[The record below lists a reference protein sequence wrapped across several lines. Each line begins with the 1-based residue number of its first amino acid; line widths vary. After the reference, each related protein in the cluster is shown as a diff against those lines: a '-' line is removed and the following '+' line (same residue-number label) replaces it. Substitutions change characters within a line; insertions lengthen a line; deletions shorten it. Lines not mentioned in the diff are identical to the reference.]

1 MVRPIDLLFARD
13 ASMARPDGMTFT
25 PRVTYGSTDPV
36 STNPLR
42 ITINPSGMMPKPRLQ
57 TPDNNTSLLGANT
70 GGTGMFDPATF
81 GLLGASAE
89 LLRQGGFS
97 KTPVSF
103 GEGIGNAFNAGLK
116 NYIAMNQAQQK
127 MDQPLSVPK
136 GGVLIDPKTRQVLF
150 DGRNQGGM
158 FTGSG
163 LKTDVYN
170 TLIELNPKIQKDGFD
185 SLSNTEKA
193 KYRLAYGNASKP
205 YNETINTPDG
215 GSRQIQRPA
224 QNLTGFFNPFPDQQ
238 SGKTVVGEKPS
249 AQKLKILE
257 NRPKLTQMLANL
269 NEYTRKLQNLEK
281 TTQLSGVFN
290 LPSAEA
296 TAVSSLA
303 ETLRLDIKNLYE
315 LGALVGGDF
324 QILDNLLTSPNS
336 TQGLAM
342 GAEGL
347 LQQLYRLEN
356 TLLNK
361 LKQGGFDEAV
371 GSQLDPIPIAKP
383 EDWNKAQFGLYY
395 KLPDNSVKLKVRKR
409 N

>member
-1 MVRPIDLLFARD
+1 MVRPIDLLFQRD
-13 ASMARPDGMTFT
+13 ASMRSGGMDFT
-25 PRVTYGSTDPV
+25 PRVTYGSTEPV

-42 ITINPSGMMPKPRLQ
+42 ITINPTRTMPKPRLQ
-57 TPDNNTSLLGANT
+57 TPDNTTNLLGVNT
-70 GGTGMFDPATF
+70 GGTSMFDPTTF

-103 GEGIGNAFNAGLK
+103 GEGIGNAFNAGLQ
-116 NYIAMNQAQQK
+116 NYLAMNQAQQK
-127 MDQPLSVPK
+127 MNQPVAVPK
-136 GGVLIDPKTRQVLF
+136 GGMLVNPRTGQVVV
-150 DGRNQGGM
+150 DGRNQGG
-158 FTGSG
+158 FEGSG
-163 LKTDVYN
+163 ITNQSFN
-170 TLIELNPKIQKDGFD
+170 TLLTLSDRIRKGNATNIEKQ
-185 SLSNTEKA
+185 
-193 KYRLAYGNASKP
+193 KYRLAYGYLSKP
-205 YNETINTPDG
+205 VNETINMADG
-215 GSRQIQRPA
+215 TVKQIQRPA
-224 QNLTGFFNPFPDQQ
+224 QDLTGFFNPFPDQQ

-257 NRPKLTQMLANL
+257 NRPKLTQMLGNL
-269 NEYTRKLQNLEK
+269 NEYTRKLQNLDK
-281 TTQLSGVFN
+281 TTQLSGIVG
-290 LPSAEA
+290 LPTAEA

-342 GAEGL
+342 GTKGL
-347 LQQLYRLEN
+347 LQQLYTLEN

-361 LKQGGFDEAV
+361 LKLGGFDEPV

>member
-1 MVRPIDLLFARD
+1 MVRPIDLLFQRD
-13 ASMARPDGMTFT
+13 ASMRPDGMDFT
-25 PRVTYGSTDPV
+25 PRVTYGATKPV
-36 STNPLR
+36 STNPIR
-42 ITINPSGMMPKPRLQ
+42 IPINPSGMMPKPRLQ
-57 TPDNNTSLLGANT
+57 TPDNTTSLLGVNT
-70 GGTGMFDPATF
+70 GGTSMFDPTTF

-103 GEGIGNAFNAGLK
+103 GEGIGNAFNAGLQ
-116 NYIAMNQAQQK
+116 NYLAMNQAQQK
-127 MDQPLSVPK
+127 MNQPVAVPK
-136 GGVLIDPKTRQVLF
+136 GGMLVNPRTGQVVV
-150 DGRNQGGM
+150 DGRNQGG
-158 FTGSG
+158 FEGSG
-163 LKTDVYN
+163 ITNQSFN
-170 TLIELNPKIQKDGFD
+170 TLLTLSEKIKKGTATNIEKQ
-185 SLSNTEKA
+185 
-193 KYRLAYGNASKP
+193 KYRLAYGYLSKP
-205 YNETINTPDG
+205 VNETINMADG
-215 GSRQIQRPA
+215 TVKQIQRPA
-224 QNLTGFFNPFPDQQ
+224 QDLTGFFNPFPDQQ

-257 NRPKLTQMLANL
+257 NRPKLTQMLGNL
-269 NEYTRKLQNLEK
+269 NEYTRKLQNLDK
-281 TTQLSGVFN
+281 RTQLSGIVG
-290 LPSAEA
+290 LPTAEA

-342 GAEGL
+342 GTKGL
-347 LQQLYRLEN
+347 LQQLYTLEN

-361 LKQGGFDEAV
+361 LKQGGFDEPV

>member
-1 MVRPIDLLFARD
+1 MVRPIDLLFQRD
-13 ASMARPDGMTFT
+13 ASMRSGGMDFT
-25 PRVTYGSTDPV
+25 PRVTYGSTEPV

-42 ITINPSGMMPKPRLQ
+42 ITINPTRTMPKPRLQ
-57 TPDNNTSLLGANT
+57 TPDNTTNLLGVNT
-70 GGTGMFDPATF
+70 GGTSMFDPTTF

-103 GEGIGNAFNAGLK
+103 GEGIGNAFNAGLQ
-116 NYIAMNQAQQK
+116 NYLAMNQAQQK
-127 MDQPLSVPK
+127 MNQPVAVPK
-136 GGVLIDPKTRQVLF
+136 GGMLVNPRTGQVVV
-150 DGRNQGGM
+150 DGRNQGG
-158 FTGSG
+158 FEGSG
-163 LKTDVYN
+163 ITNQSFNRLL
-170 TLIELNPKIQKDGFD
+170 TLSDRIRKGNATNIEKQ
-185 SLSNTEKA
+185 
-193 KYRLAYGNASKP
+193 KYRLAYGYLSKP
-205 YNETINTPDG
+205 VNETINMADG
-215 GSRQIQRPA
+215 TVKQIQRPA
-224 QNLTGFFNPFPDQQ
+224 QDLTGFFNPFPNQQ

-257 NRPKLTQMLANL
+257 NRPKLTQMLGNL
-269 NEYTRKLQNLEK
+269 NEYTRKLQNLDK
-281 TTQLSGVFN
+281 TTQLSGIVG
-290 LPSAEA
+290 LPTAEA

-342 GAEGL
+342 GTKGL
-347 LQQLYRLEN
+347 LQQLYTLEN

-361 LKQGGFDEAV
+361 LKQGGFDEPV

>member
-1 MVRPIDLLFARD
+1 MVRPIDLLFQRD
-13 ASMARPDGMTFT
+13 ASMRPDGMDFT
-25 PRVTYGSTDPV
+25 PRVTYGATRPV
-36 STNPLR
+36 STNPIR
-42 ITINPSGMMPKPRLQ
+42 IPINPSGMMPKPRLQ
-57 TPDNNTSLLGANT
+57 TPDNTTSLLGVNT
-70 GGTGMFDPATF
+70 GGTSMFDPATF

-103 GEGIGNAFNAGLK
+103 GEGIGNAFNAGLQ
-116 NYIAMNQAQQK
+116 NYLAMNQAQQK
-127 MDQPLSVPK
+127 MNQPVAVPK
-136 GGVLIDPKTRQVLF
+136 GGMLVNPRTGQVVV
-150 DGRNQGGM
+150 DGRNQGG
-158 FTGSG
+158 FEGSG
-163 LKTDVYN
+163 ITNQSFN
-170 TLIELNPKIQKDGFD
+170 TLLTLSDRIRKGNATNIEKQ
-185 SLSNTEKA
+185 
-193 KYRLAYGNASKP
+193 KYRLAYGYLSKP
-205 YNETINTPDG
+205 VNESINMADG
-215 GSRQIQRPA
+215 TVKQIQRPA
-224 QNLTGFFNPFPDQQ
+224 QDLTGFFNPFPDQQ

-257 NRPKLTQMLANL
+257 NRPKLTQMLGNL
-269 NEYTRKLQNLEK
+269 NEYTRKLQNLDK
-281 TTQLSGVFN
+281 RTQLSGIVG
-290 LPSAEA
+290 LPTAEA

-336 TQGLAM
+336 TTGLAM
-342 GAEGL
+342 GTEGL
-347 LQQLYRLEN
+347 LQQLYTLEN

-361 LKQGGFDEAV
+361 LKQGGFDEPV

>member
-1 MVRPIDLLFARD
+1 MVRPIDLLFQRD
-13 ASMARPDGMTFT
+13 ASMRPDGMDFT
-25 PRVTYGSTDPV
+25 PRVTYGATKPV
-36 STNPLR
+36 STNPIR
-42 ITINPSGMMPKPRLQ
+42 IPINPSGMMPKPRLQ
-57 TPDNNTSLLGANT
+57 TPDNTTSLLGVNT
-70 GGTGMFDPATF
+70 GGTSMFDPTTF

-103 GEGIGNAFNAGLK
+103 GEGIGNAFNAGLQ
-116 NYIAMNQAQQK
+116 NYLAMNQAQQK
-127 MDQPLSVPK
+127 MNQPVAVPK
-136 GGVLIDPKTRQVLF
+136 GGMLVNPRTGQVVV
-150 DGRNQGGM
+150 DGRNQGG
-158 FTGSG
+158 FEGSG
-163 LKTDVYN
+163 ITNQSFN
-170 TLIELNPKIQKDGFD
+170 TLLTLSDRIRKGNATNIEKQ
-185 SLSNTEKA
+185 
-193 KYRLAYGNASKP
+193 KYRLAYGYLSKP
-205 YNETINTPDG
+205 VNETINMADG
-215 GSRQIQRPA
+215 TVKQIQRPA
-224 QNLTGFFNPFPDQQ
+224 QDLTGFFNPFPDQQ

-257 NRPKLTQMLANL
+257 NRPKLTQMLGNL
-269 NEYTRKLQNLEK
+269 NEYTRKLQNLDK
-281 TTQLSGVFN
+281 STQLSGIVG
-290 LPSAEA
+290 LPTAEA

-342 GAEGL
+342 GTKGL
-347 LQQLYRLEN
+347 LQQLYTLEN

-361 LKQGGFDEAV
+361 LKQGGFDEPV

>member
-1 MVRPIDLLFARD
+1 MVRPIDLLFQRD
-13 ASMARPDGMTFT
+13 ASMRPDGMDFT
-25 PRVTYGSTDPV
+25 PRVTYGATKPV
-36 STNPLR
+36 STNPIR
-42 ITINPSGMMPKPRLQ
+42 IPINSSGMMPKPRLQ
-57 TPDNNTSLLGANT
+57 TPDNTTSLLGVNT
-70 GGTGMFDPATF
+70 GGTSMFDPTTF

-103 GEGIGNAFNAGLK
+103 GEGIGNAFNAGLQ
-116 NYIAMNQAQQK
+116 NYLAMNQAQQK
-127 MDQPLSVPK
+127 MNQPVAVPK
-136 GGVLIDPKTRQVLF
+136 GGMLVNPRTGQVVV
-150 DGRNQGGM
+150 DGRNQGG
-158 FTGSG
+158 FEGSG
-163 LKTDVYN
+163 ITNQSFN
-170 TLIELNPKIQKDGFD
+170 TLLTLSDRIRKGNATNIEKQ
-185 SLSNTEKA
+185 
-193 KYRLAYGNASKP
+193 KYRLAYGYLSKP
-205 YNETINTPDG
+205 VNETINMADG
-215 GSRQIQRPA
+215 TVKQIQRPA
-224 QNLTGFFNPFPDQQ
+224 QDLTGFFNPFPDQQ

-257 NRPKLTQMLANL
+257 NRPKLTQMLGNL
-269 NEYTRKLQNLEK
+269 NEYTKKLQNLDK
-281 TTQLSGVFN
+281 TTQLSGIVG
-290 LPSAEA
+290 LPTAEA

-324 QILDNLLTSPNS
+324 QILDKLLTSPNS

-342 GAEGL
+342 GTKGL
-347 LQQLYRLEN
+347 LQQLYTLEN

-361 LKQGGFDEAV
+361 LKQGGFDEPV

>member
-1 MVRPIDLLFARD
+1 MVRPIDLLFQRD
-13 ASMARPDGMTFT
+13 ASMRPDGMDFT
-25 PRVTYGSTDPV
+25 PRVTYGATRPV
-36 STNPLR
+36 STNPIR
-42 ITINPSGMMPKPRLQ
+42 IPINPSGMMPKPRLQ
-57 TPDNNTSLLGANT
+57 TPDNTTSLLGVNT
-70 GGTGMFDPATF
+70 GGTSMFDPTTF

-103 GEGIGNAFNAGLK
+103 GEGIGNAFNAGLQ
-116 NYIAMNQAQQK
+116 NYLAMNQAQQK
-127 MDQPLSVPK
+127 MNQPVAVPK
-136 GGVLIDPKTRQVLF
+136 GGMLVNPRTGQVVV
-150 DGRNQGGM
+150 DGRNQGG
-158 FTGSG
+158 FEGSG
-163 LKTDVYN
+163 ITNQSFN
-170 TLIELNPKIQKDGFD
+170 TLLTLSDRIRKGNATNIEKQ
-185 SLSNTEKA
+185 
-193 KYRLAYGNASKP
+193 KYRLAYGYLSKP
-205 YNETINTPDG
+205 VNETINMADG
-215 GSRQIQRPA
+215 TVKQIQRPA
-224 QNLTGFFNPFPDQQ
+224 QDLTGFFNPFPNQQ

-257 NRPKLTQMLANL
+257 NRPKLTQMLGNL
-269 NEYTRKLQNLEK
+269 NEYTRKLQNLDK
-281 TTQLSGVFN
+281 RTQLSGIVG
-290 LPSAEA
+290 LPTAEA

-342 GAEGL
+342 GTKGL
-347 LQQLYRLEN
+347 LQQLYTLEN

-361 LKQGGFDEAV
+361 LKQGGFDEPV

>member
-1 MVRPIDLLFARD
+1 MVRPIDLLFQRD
-13 ASMARPDGMTFT
+13 ASMRPDGMDFT
-25 PRVTYGSTDPV
+25 PRVTYGATKPV
-36 STNPLR
+36 STNPIR
-42 ITINPSGMMPKPRLQ
+42 IPINPSGMMPKPRLQ
-57 TPDNNTSLLGANT
+57 TPDNTTSLLGADT
-70 GGTGMFDPATF
+70 GGTSMFDPATF

-103 GEGIGNAFNAGLK
+103 GEGIGNAFNAGLQ
-116 NYIAMNQAQQK
+116 NYLAMNQAQQK
-127 MDQPLSVPK
+127 MDQTVAVPK
-136 GGVLIDPKTRQVLF
+136 GGMLVNPRTGQVVV
-150 DGRNQGGM
+150 DGRNQGG
-158 FTGSG
+158 FEGSG
-163 LKTDVYN
+163 ITNQSFN
-170 TLIELNPKIQKDGFD
+170 TLLTLSDRIRKGNDTNIEKQ
-185 SLSNTEKA
+185 
-193 KYRLAYGNASKP
+193 KYRLAYGYLSKP
-205 YNETINTPDG
+205 VNETINMADG
-215 GSRQIQRPA
+215 TVKQIQRPA
-224 QNLTGFFNPFPDQQ
+224 QDLTGFFNPFPDQQ

-257 NRPKLTQMLANL
+257 NRPKLTQMLGNL
-269 NEYTRKLQNLEK
+269 NEYTRKLQNLDK
-281 TTQLSGVFN
+281 STQFSGIIN

-336 TQGLAM
+336 TTGLAM
-342 GAEGL
+342 GTEGL
-347 LQQLYRLEN
+347 LQQLYTLEN

-361 LKQGGFDEAV
+361 LKQGGFDEPV

>member
-1 MVRPIDLLFARD
+1 MVRPIDLLFQRD
-13 ASMARPDGMTFT
+13 ASMRSGGMDFT
-25 PRVTYGSTDPV
+25 PRVTYGATKPV

-42 ITINPSGMMPKPRLQ
+42 ITINPSGRMPKPRLQ
-57 TPDNNTSLLGANT
+57 TPDNTTSLLGADT
-70 GGTGMFDPATF
+70 GGTSMFDPATF

-89 LLRQGGFS
+89 LLRQGGYS

-116 NYIAMNQAQQK
+116 NYLAMNQAQQK
-127 MDQPLSVPK
+127 MDQPVAVPK
-136 GGVLIDPKTRQVLF
+136 GGMLVNPRTGQVVV
-150 DGRNQGGM
+150 DGRKQGG
-158 FTGSG
+158 FEGSG
-163 LKTDVYN
+163 ITNQSFN
-170 TLIELNPKIQKDGFD
+170 TLLNLSDKIRKGTATNIEKQ
-185 SLSNTEKA
+185 
-193 KYRLAYGNASKP
+193 KYRLAYGYLSKP
-205 YNETINTPDG
+205 VNETINMADG
-215 GSRQIQRPA
+215 TVKQIQRPA
-224 QNLTGFFNPFPDQQ
+224 QDLTGFFNPFPDQQ

-257 NRPKLTQMLANL
+257 NRPKLTQMLGNL
-269 NEYTRKLQNLEK
+269 NEYTRKLQNLDK
-281 TTQLSGVFN
+281 STQFSGIIN

-336 TQGLAM
+336 TTGLAM
-342 GAEGL
+342 GTEGL
-347 LQQLYRLEN
+347 LQQLYTLEN

-361 LKQGGFDEAV
+361 LKQGGFDEPV

>member
-1 MVRPIDLLFARD
+1 MVRPIDLLFQRD
-13 ASMARPDGMTFT
+13 ASMRPDGMDFT
-25 PRVTYGSTDPV
+25 PRVTYGATKPV
-36 STNPLR
+36 STNPIR
-42 ITINPSGMMPKPRLQ
+42 IPINPSGMMPKPRLQ
-57 TPDNNTSLLGANT
+57 TPDNTTSLLGVNT
-70 GGTGMFDPATF
+70 GGTSMFDPATF

-103 GEGIGNAFNAGLK
+103 GEGIGNAFNAGLQ
-116 NYIAMNQAQQK
+116 NYLAMNQAQQK
-127 MDQPLSVPK
+127 MNQPVAVPK
-136 GGVLIDPKTRQVLF
+136 GGMLVNPRTGQVVV
-150 DGRNQGGM
+150 DGRNQGG
-158 FTGSG
+158 FEGSG
-163 LKTDVYN
+163 ITNQSFN
-170 TLIELNPKIQKDGFD
+170 TLLTLSDRIRKGNATNIEKQ
-185 SLSNTEKA
+185 
-193 KYRLAYGNASKP
+193 KYRLAYGYLSKP
-205 YNETINTPDG
+205 VNETINMADG
-215 GSRQIQRPA
+215 TVKQIQRPA
-224 QNLTGFFNPFPDQQ
+224 QDLTGFFNPFPDQQ

-257 NRPKLTQMLANL
+257 NRPKLTQMLGNL
-269 NEYTRKLQNLEK
+269 NEYTRKLQNLDK
-281 TTQLSGVFN
+281 RTQLSGIVG
-290 LPSAEA
+290 LPTAEA

-342 GAEGL
+342 GTKGL
-347 LQQLYRLEN
+347 LQQLYTLEN

-361 LKQGGFDEAV
+361 LKQGGFDEPV

>member
-1 MVRPIDLLFARD
+1 M
-13 ASMARPDGMTFT
+13 RPDGMDFT
-25 PRVTYGSTDPV
+25 PRVTYGETEPV

-42 ITINPSGMMPKPRLQ
+42 ITINPSGRMPKPRLQ
-57 TPDNNTSLLGANT
+57 TPDNTTSLLGANT
-70 GGTGMFDPATF
+70 GGTSMFDPATF

-103 GEGIGNAFNAGLK
+103 GEGIGNAFNAGLQ
-116 NYIAMNQAQQK
+116 NYLAMNQAQQK
-127 MDQPLSVPK
+127 MNQPVAVPK
-136 GGVLIDPKTRQVLF
+136 GGMLVNPRTGQVVV
-150 DGRNQGGM
+150 DGRNQGG
-158 FTGSG
+158 FEGSG
-163 LKTDVYN
+163 ITNQSFN
-170 TLIELNPKIQKDGFD
+170 TLLNLSDRIRKGNATNIEKQ
-185 SLSNTEKA
+185 
-193 KYRLAYGNASKP
+193 KYRLAYGYLSKP
-205 YNETINTPDG
+205 VNETINMADG
-215 GSRQIQRPA
+215 TVKQIQRPA
-224 QNLTGFFNPFPDQQ
+224 QDLTGFFNPFPDQQ

-257 NRPKLTQMLANL
+257 NRPKLTQMLGNL
-269 NEYTRKLQNLEK
+269 NEYTRKLQNLDK
-281 TTQLSGVFN
+281 RTQLSGIVG
-290 LPSAEA
+290 LPTAEA

-342 GAEGL
+342 GTEGL
-347 LQQLYRLEN
+347 LQQLYTLEN

-361 LKQGGFDEAV
+361 LKQGGFDEPV